1 MSDFEAENTV
11 VPQRYTR
18 KHVQEKRKKMTLER
32 RFTLAFSNL
41 KELQKWVTSVK
52 I

>member
-11 VPQRYTR
+11 VPQRHTLKDVR
-18 KHVQEKRKKMTLER
+18 DKRKKITLER
-32 RFTLAFSNL
+32 RLTRAFSNL

-52 I
+52 V